1 MSDSGA
7 PVQPVQSFRF
17 TGTGGEYFRIWIVN
31 LCLSVVTLGIYSAW
45 AKVQRLQYFYRHT
58 SVAGSSFDYHG
69 NPISI
74 LKGRFIA
81 FGLFMAYSLSSEVS
95 PVLHLVTLVL
105 MAIVMPWLIQRSLCF
120 RLHYSSWRG
129 LRFAFRGTVKGAYGA
144 YLLWTVLATFTLYL
158 LAPLAHQRIKEYQIN
173 NSRFGDAEFRFQG
186 DTGEFYILYLLSLLL
201 GVGGFV
207 VIVLVVGVVVVFV
220 AYTLSAGGDG
230 MSGLR
235 AAPVIAALIIMA
247 IWLGMLFAIYVVAW
261 PFYTARLQ
269 NMLWNTTTLG
279 PHRFACN
286 MKMGK
291 LLGLHLTNIL
301 GVIFTLGLFKPFA
314 DIRMARYRIESLAL
328 LPADNLDAFVAQQ
341 EGEVAA
347 MGDEMT
353 EMFDIDIGM

>member
-69 NPISI
+69 NPVAI
-74 LKGRFIA
+74 LKGRIIA
-81 FGLFMAYSLSSEVS
+81 FVLFMAYSLSGEVS
-95 PVLHLVTLVL
+95 PLLQVATFAVLAV
-105 MAIVMPWLIQRSLCF
+105 VMPWLIQRSLCF

-129 LRFAFRGTVKGAYGA
+129 LRFAFRGTVRDAYSA
-144 YLLWTVLATFTLYL
+144 YLLWPMLAAFTLYL
-158 LAPLAHQRIKEYQIN
+158 LAPLAHQRIKEFQIN
-173 NSRFGDAEFRFQG
+173 NSRFGDADFRFQG
-186 DTGEFYILYLLSLLL
+186 DTGQFYILYLLSLLIVVL
-201 GVGGFV
+201 GVI
-207 VIVLVVGVVVVFV
+207 VIVAPLVV
-220 AYTLSAGGDG
+220 L
-230 MSGLR
+230 
-235 AAPVIAALIIMA
+235 VIALFKWQALGGGGSDRAGFMIAMVA
-247 IWLGMLFAIYVVAW
+247 MMVIWLGVLFSIYVVAW

-269 NMLWNTTTLG
+269 NMLWNNTFLG
-279 PHRFACN
+279 AHRFACD

-301 GVIFTLGLFKPFA
+301 GIIFTLGLFKPFA
-314 DIRMARYRIESLAL
+314 DIRMARYRIESLSL
-328 LPADNLDAFVAQQ
+328 LPADDLESFVARQ
-341 EGEVAA
+341 EQEVAA